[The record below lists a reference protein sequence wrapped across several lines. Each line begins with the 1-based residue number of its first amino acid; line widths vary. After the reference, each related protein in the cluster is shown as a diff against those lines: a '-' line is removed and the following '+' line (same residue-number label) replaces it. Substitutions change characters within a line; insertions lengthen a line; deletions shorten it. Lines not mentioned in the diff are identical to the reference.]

1 MVGNDKLF
9 LSEGIGIPLARRK
22 VARCGANATD
32 CLPAMFVF
40 NRIVAR
46 IANMLMYHACRI
58 EDRLRANAAVPAVLV
73 PCQAC

>member
-1 MVGNDKLF
+1 MVGDDKLF

-22 VARCGANATD
+22 VARCGANVAD

-40 NRIVAR
+40 NSIVTR
-46 IANMLMYHACRI
+46 IADMLMHHTCRI
-58 EDRLRANAAVPAVLV
+58 EDRLAAYATVPVVLV